1 MDLAPATLARRARE
15 ARARTHALVDHLDD
29 HQLLGE
35 RDVLNPLLWEIGHV
49 AWFTE
54 NWVFRRNGEPS
65 IVSHADDLYNSA
77 TVAQETRWDLDL
89 HPREATYRY
98 MQDILEKVLARL
110 DDPNLSEEDVFHI
123 AYSIGHEQM
132 HDEAFT
138 YTLQRHAWAAPPDQA
153 EAFAREQSKQARSA
167 GPCPGDRAFS
177 GGTFLLGASRDE
189 TFVFDNEKWAHEI
202 EVEPFA
208 IARAAVT
215 QAEFLAFVEDGGY
228 TRDELWCDAGRA
240 WKQDTTHPVY
250 WRKQD
255 DAWQVRRFDTWYP
268 LAEHRPVSHVNWFEA
283 SAYCRWAGRR
293 LPTEAE
299 WEYVA
304 SMRDGVKLSRPW
316 ERDGRR
322 LNTDWD
328 AMGCVD
334 VGALEA
340 SKDECLQMMGNVWE
354 WTADAFGPF
363 PGFVKDPYEDYSA
376 PWFGDHMVL
385 KGGSWA
391 TNRSLLRTTY
401 RNYFKPHRND
411 LFAGFRTCACT

>member
-1 MDLAPATLARRARE
+1 MDLSPPTLARRARE

-29 HQLLGE
+29 RQLLGE
-35 RDVLNPLLWEIGHV
+35 KDVLNPLLWEIGHV

-54 NWVFRRNGEPS
+54 NWVFRRHGEPS
-65 IVSHADDLYNSA
+65 IVSHADTLYNSS
-77 TVAQETRWDLDL
+77 TVAQETRWDLHL

-98 MQDILEKVLARL
+98 MQAILDKVLEKLESPDL
-110 DDPNLSEEDVFHI
+110 TEEDIFHI
-123 AYSIGHEQM
+123 AYSTGHEQM

-138 YTLQRHAWAAPPDQA
+138 YTLQWHGWAAPRDTA
-153 EAFAREQSKQARSA
+153 EAFARERTRAARDA
-167 GPCPGDRAFS
+167 GPCPGDVAFD
-177 GGTFLLGASRDE
+177 GGPFQLGAPRDE
-189 TFVFDNEKWAHEI
+189 PFVFDNEKWAHE
-202 EVEPFA
+202 VVLAPFA
-208 IARAAVT
+208 MARAAVT

-228 TRDELWCDAGRA
+228 ARDALWSDAGRV
-240 WKQDTTHPVY
+240 WKQGRAHPVF
-250 WRKQD
+250 WRKED
-255 DAWQVRRFDTWYP
+255 GHWQVKRFDTWYP
-268 LAEHRPVSHVNWFEA
+268 LAPHRPVSHVNWYEA
-283 SAYCRWAGRR
+283 DAWCRWAGRR

-304 SMRDGVKLSRPW
+304 SMRDGVKVTRPW
-316 ERDGRR
+316 ERDGRH
-322 LNTDWD
+322 LNSDWD

-334 VGALEA
+334 VGAHA
-340 SKDECLQMMGNVWE
+340 AADDPCLQMMGNVWE
-354 WTADAFGPF
+354 WTADVFGPF
-363 PGFVKDPYEDYSA
+363 PGFTKDPYQDYSA